1 MSEEKKHSTIQ
12 NDNEEVMSINV
23 NKPLVFAI
31 LLTVVFLI
39 GLGAGYFIWEYG
51 DTDAAVASTQG
62 EEILSRLDDI
72 EDLLRSGEVAVAGDP
87 SAAETAPDDSG
98 EIRRY
103 EVDIAEDD
111 PTLGP
116 EDAVITMIEFSDF
129 ECPFCRR
136 YYLETFEQI
145 MTTYEGQIQY
155 VFKDFPLSFHA
166 SARPAANAALCAH
179 EQDAFWD
186 YRGKL
191 FSMELS
197 LGEDAYLQ
205 YAEDLNLDMSTFTEC
220 LEENRYED
228 SVLADFNY
236 GANLGVS
243 GTPFF
248 FINGLPLVGAQ
259 PFEVFKQ
266 MIDLELAGEE

>member
-1 MSEEKKHSTIQ
+1 MSEEKKRSTIQ

-136 YYLETFEQI
+136 YYLETFDQI

>member
-1 MSEEKKHSTIQ
+1 MSF
-12 NDNEEVMSINV
+12 NIN
-23 NKPLVFAI
+23 KTQLFAI
-31 LLTVVFLI
+31 LIPIFFLI
-39 GLGAGYFIWEYG
+39 GLGVGYVIWGDG
-51 DTDAAVASTQG
+51 DTGTEIASDQG

-72 EDLLRSGEVAVAGDP
+72 EDLLRSGEVAIAEDP
-87 SAAETAPDDSG
+87 SAVETAPDDSG

-136 YYLETFEQI
+136 YYLETFDQI
-145 MTTYEGQIQY
+145 MTTYEGQIRY
-155 VFKDFPLSFHA
+155 VFKNFPLSFHA
-166 SARPAANAALCAH
+166 SARPAANAASCAH
-179 EQDAFWD
+179 EQETFWD

-191 FSMELS
+191 FSMELP
-197 LGEDAYLQ
+197 LGDDAYLQ
-205 YAEDLNLDMSTFTEC
+205 YAEDLNLDMTAFTKC
-220 LEENRYED
+220 LDENRYED
-228 SVLADFNY
+228 RVLDDFNY
-236 GANLGVS
+236 GADLGVN

-259 PFEVFKQ
+259 PFETFKQ